1 MSDYQRA
8 RPLIRDGDLIAVRG
22 SHLID
27 RLTSIVTRSPYTHT
41 GVAVWLDGRL
51 FMADLNSG
59 RNHLT
64 ALSCIDNF
72 DVFMPPIGIDR
83 TQIRK
88 AVFDWL
94 AKPISY
100 GMLAFVVIGLK
111 CALRLKVFIH
121 WRKII
126 VCSGGSVEI
135 YENAAHAMAAAGARP
150 PKAWL
155 DHTRML
161 SPGELADELRFAMSV
176 RAEAAA

>member
-8 RPLIRDGDLIAVRG
+8 RRLIRDGDLIAVRG

-27 RLTSIVTRSPYTHT
+27 HLTSAVTRSPYTHT
-41 GVAVWLDGRL
+41 GVAVWADGRL

-64 ALSCIDNF
+64 ALSAVADF
-72 DVFMPPIGIDR
+72 DVFMAPDGIDR
-83 TQIRK
+83 ARIRK

-94 AKPISY
+94 AAPIDY
-100 GMLAFVVIGLK
+100 GMLAFIVIGLK
-111 CALRLKVFIH
+111 CALGLKVFIH
-121 WRKII
+121 WRRII

-135 YENAAHAMAAAGARP
+135 YENAARAQADAHQPAPA
-150 PKAWL
+150 AWL

-161 SPGELADELRFAMSV
+161 SPGELAGELRFALAV